1 MTASVPRRPQ
11 HQPVHTTDV
20 WGLLVIMAG
29 LTLYRAGQQIA
40 SRLSERWCSLQTRRP
55 RLYSDLE
62 GDVPTPILREVAQSP
77 GVFRRARTDAAR
89 TFRADQLEML
99 QPIYEQ
105 QERQARRRLVKTNA
119 QIRHTLL
126 RRLGFSPDTSGVPIP
141 GSRRQS
147 PGDWRRTTGRSP
159 PLPPSSFVP
168 LSERRRARS
177 FQARSSSP
185 AQLEEPSL

>member
-1 MTASVPRRPQ
+1 M
-11 HQPVHTTDV
+11 
-20 WGLLVIMAG
+20 LG
-29 LTLYRAGQQIA
+29 LTLYRAGGQIA

-55 RLYSDLE
+55 RFYSDIE

-126 RRLGFSPDTSGVPIP
+126 RRLGFSPDTVARAHP
-141 GSRRQS
+141 RVA
-147 PGDWRRTTGRSP
+147 TAVAGR
-159 PLPPSSFVP
+159 LAADDGAVAAFAC
-168 LSERRRARS
+168 LRLRA
-177 FQARSSSP
+177 FI
-185 AQLEEPSL
+185 